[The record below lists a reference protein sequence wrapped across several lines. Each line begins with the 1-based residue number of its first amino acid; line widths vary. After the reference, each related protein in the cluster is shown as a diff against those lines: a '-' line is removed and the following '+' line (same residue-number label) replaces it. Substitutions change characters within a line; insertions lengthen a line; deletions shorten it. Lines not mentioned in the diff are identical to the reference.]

1 MMTRRKRGFLRMK
14 RKTPPVILSVAK
26 NPEKPKNQVLSSAKL
41 TISYHLTCYIKSMKK
56 AYTYILFSK
65 RNGTLY
71 VGVTSDLIKRI
82 WEHKNHVVKG
92 FTQKYIVDKLG
103 YYEVFDDI
111 YDAIV
116 REKQIKG
123 MLRAKKIALIEK
135 SNPTWRDLSDDLQ

>member
-1 MMTRRKRGFLRMK
+1 
-14 RKTPPVILSVAK
+14 
-26 NPEKPKNQVLSSAKL
+26 
-41 TISYHLTCYIKSMKK
+41 MKK

-71 VGVTSDLIKRI
+71 VGLTSNLIKRI

-111 YDAIV
+111 YNAIT
-116 REKQIKG
+116 REKQIKR

-135 SNPTWRDLSDDLQ
+135 NNPTWRDLSDDLQ